1 MISGSKFPNQCSH
14 AVPRYEYGPYLR
26 LYRPILHDL
35 GGEELWQRGRDLQP
49 LSGEIMTDLA
59 DIQTFIFYAVLG
71 LSAMRFIGCTL
82 YLLFNL
88 FGF

>member
-1 MISGSKFPNQCSH
+1 
-14 AVPRYEYGPYLR
+14 
-26 LYRPILHDL
+26 
-35 GGEELWQRGRDLQP
+35 
-49 LSGEIMTDLA
+49 MTDLA